1 MAKNPQSAAVE
12 AEALRQLSCTCF
24 VTRRLARRITQFY
37 EDRLRPSGITIAQ
50 FGVLGALRH
59 WGPLPIGELAERLG
73 LDRTTLT
80 RTLKPLEA
88 QGLMS
93 SDTATDARRR
103 PVAITTQG
111 RAVLR
116 RAAPLWRRA
125 QDEVTRMVGARQM
138 LALHGQ
144 LDAAYAALGVS
155 QANRSR

>member
-1 MAKNPQSAAVE
+1 MAKNNRSEGGE

-73 LDRTTLT
+73 MDRTTLS

-88 QGLMS
+88 QGLAS
-93 SDTATDARRR
+93 SDTAADARRR
-103 PVAITTQG
+103 PVAITAQG
-111 RAVLR
+111 RAALR

-125 QDEVTRMVGARQM
+125 QDEVTRMVGAKQM

-144 LDAAYAALGVS
+144 FDAAYAALGAS
-155 QANRSR
+155 QANQSR